1 MGNIIVQKYGGTSVG
16 DIDRIRNVS
25 DRVVKE
31 CQKGNKVVVV
41 VSAMGKTTDDL
52 IKKATALSSKPSDR
66 EMDMLLSTGEQISVS
81 LLAIAVNDS
90 ECKAISLTGS
100 QCGIIT
106 DFNHKKARIDMIK
119 TDRIMK
125 ELESHDI
132 VIVAGFQGV
141 NRNHD
146 ITTLGRGGSDT
157 TAVALAAALKAEKC
171 EIYTDVDGV
180 YSSDPRKV
188 KGAKK
193 LNRISYDEM
202 LEMAALGAG
211 VLHPRSVELARK
223 YDVPLEVKSS
233 FVYEEGTKIIN
244 RNSFEETEIR
254 GVTLDEDIS
263 KVSLLGVPDVPGIAF
278 KIFSELS
285 ENNIPVDM
293 IIQNVNHNG
302 VNDISFAVKGEDYE
316 KTMTLCERLANDIG
330 AKGVIGDEN
339 VVKLSVVGT
348 GISGNTKI
356 TSLYFKTLYEMGIN
370 IQMISTS
377 QIKISCII
385 KNDKGID
392 ALNKVHD
399 IFEEYMI

>member
-1 MGNIIVQKYGGTSVG
+1 MGSIIIQKYGGTSVG
-16 DIDRIRNVS
+16 DIDRIKKVAR
-25 DRVVKE
+25 RVVSQ
-31 CQKGNKVVVV
+31 CQMGNKVVVV
-41 VSAMGKTTDDL
+41 VSAMGKTTDHL
-52 IKKATALSSKPSDR
+52 IQQAKALSDNPSDR

-90 ECKAISLTGS
+90 NCKAISLTGS

-106 DFNHKKARIDMIK
+106 DFNHKKARIDRIK
-119 TDRIMK
+119 TDRILK
-125 ELESHDI
+125 ELECHDI
-132 VIVAGFQGV
+132 VIVAGFQGI
-141 NRNHD
+141 NMNHD

-193 LNRISYDEM
+193 LAKISYDEM

-233 FVYEEGTKIIN
+233 FIDEEGTAIIN

-263 KVSLLGVPDVPGIAF
+263 KISLLGVPDVPGIAF
-278 KIFSELS
+278 KIFSDIS
-285 ENNIPVDM
+285 DNNIPVDM
-293 IIQNVNHNG
+293 IIQNVNYDG
-302 VNDISFAVKGEDYE
+302 VNDISFAVKGEDYSKAME
-316 KTMTLCERLANDIG
+316 LCENIVKTIG
-330 AKGVIGDEN
+330 AKGIVGDEN

-385 KNDKGID
+385 KDDKSIE
-392 ALNKVHD
+392 ALNKVHEK
-399 IFEEYMI
+399 FEEYMI